1 MPLRIAI
8 VGAGA
13 VGGYVGAYLTAAGED
28 VALID
33 PWPEHVAL
41 IRSEGLRIEELA
53 PEQGFTQRL
62 RALHLSEAQ
71 GLVREAPVDIAFIAV
86 KSYDT
91 AWATALIKPYLAP
104 DGIVVALQNGINEE
118 TIAEVVGWP
127 RTLGCVPARIAVELY
142 APGRIRR
149 SVPRGGTDLTVFRVG
164 ELHGRVTPRLQA
176 LAALIGKVDTVK
188 LTTNLWGERWS
199 KLCVNGMRNGL
210 AAATGLAGN
219 DIDRIEAVRR
229 FGIRLGGEAV
239 RIGQALGYQLEEI
252 YNLEA
257 EPLAR
262 AHEGDPAALAAVEAI
277 LLAATRSNS
286 RSDLQRPS
294 MGQDIVKGRR
304 TEIDEINGLIAAR
317 GREIGLPVA
326 AHEALAEIV
335 RRIQRGELAP
345 SPTLLPTL

>member
-28 VALID
+28 VVLID

-41 IRSEGLRIEELA
+41 IREEGLRIEELS
-53 PEQGFTQRL
+53 PEQNFVQQL
-62 RALHLSEAQ
+62 RALHVSEAQ
-71 GLVREAPVDIAFIAV
+71 SLIREAPIDIAFIAV

-104 DGIVVALQNGINEE
+104 SGFVVALQNGINEE
-118 TIAEVVGWP
+118 AIAQVVGWP

-149 SVPRGGTDLTVFRVG
+149 SVPRGGEDLTVFRVG
-164 ELHGRVTPRLQA
+164 ELHGRVTQRLET
-176 LAALIGKVDTVK
+176 LAGLIRKVDTVK
-188 LTTNLWGERWS
+188 ITTNLWGERWS

-229 FGIRLGGEAV
+229 YGIRLGGEAV
-239 RIGQALGYQLEEI
+239 RIGQALGYTLEEI
-252 YNLEA
+252 YNLQA

-262 AHEGDPAALAAVEAI
+262 AYEGDEAALADVEAI

-304 TEIDEINGLIAAR
+304 TEIAEINGLIVAR
-317 GREIGLPVA
+317 GKEIGLPVA
-326 AHEALAEIV
+326 AHEALADIV
-335 RRIQRGELAP
+335 RRIERGELTP
-345 SPTLLPTL
+345 SPALLPAL